1 MNTPGAATAD
11 PVRRVI
17 ATLSGEGYKQVDTQM
32 RVGGIKFEFAAML
45 AGRASLDL
53 VVVVDTA
60 LGLDD
65 DSLRAQVQGL
75 ARALDLVRS
84 RRSLTVIFVGPH
96 PAAALVQTLSG
107 VARVLRTGSPGPE
120 DTVALRRAIAVLLP
134 LQISGEDEVTAQS
147 WADSR
152 ERIVAG
158 LPPEVRRLVDQSRS
172 GSASVEA
179 ALRDFLA
186 KPLDGVLDVLDDDRA
201 ASKEA
206 TRDQP

>member
-1 MNTPGAATAD
+1 MKSRDLATAG
-11 PVRRVI
+11 PVRRVV
-17 ATLSGEGYKQVDTQM
+17 ATLTDEGYEQVNEQM
-32 RVGGIKFEFAAML
+32 RVGGIEFQFAAML

-60 LGLDD
+60 LGVEE

-84 RRSLTVIFVGPH
+84 RRSLTVVFVGPH
-96 PAAALVQTLSG
+96 PSAALVQTLSG

-120 DTVALRRAIAVLLP
+120 DDAALRRAIAVLLP
-134 LQISGEDEVTAQS
+134 LEVPSGDEDAAQS
-147 WADSR
+147 WGALR
-152 ERIVAG
+152 RRIVEG
-158 LPPEVRRLVDQSRS
+158 LSPEVERLVERSRS

-186 KPLDGVLDVLDDDRA
+186 EPLKGILDDLDKDRA
-201 ASKEA
+201 GSEGGA
-206 TRDQP
+206 T

>member
-1 MNTPGAATAD
+1 MNTPDAATAD

-17 ATLSGEGYKQVDTQM
+17 GTLTAEGYEQVDTPM
-32 RVGGIKFEFAAML
+32 RVGGIEFTFAAML

-60 LGLDD
+60 LRIDD

-84 RRSLTVIFVGPH
+84 RRSLTVVFVGPH
-96 PAAALVQTLSG
+96 PHAALVQTLSG

-120 DTVALRRAIAVLLP
+120 DTAALRRAIAVLLP
-134 LQISGEDEVTAQS
+134 LETSGEDEDAAQS
-147 WADSR
+147 WGESR

-158 LPPEVRRLVDQSRS
+158 LPPELQKLVEQSRS

-186 KPLDGVLDVLDDDRA
+186 EPLDGVLDVLADDSA
-201 ASKEA
+201 ASGGGN
-206 TRDQP
+206 T

>member
-1 MNTPGAATAD
+1 VNTPDAATAD

-17 ATLSGEGYKQVDTQM
+17 ATLSGEGYEQVDPPM
-32 RVGGIKFEFAAML
+32 RVGGIKFAFAAML
-45 AGRASLDL
+45 VGRASLDL

-60 LGLDD
+60 VGIDD
-65 DSLRAQVQGL
+65 DSLRAQIQGL

-96 PAAALVQTLSG
+96 PHAALVQTLSG

-120 DTVALRRAIAVLLP
+120 DTDALRRAIAVLLP
-134 LQISGEDEVTAQS
+134 LEISGEDEDAAQS
-147 WADSR
+147 WGESR
-152 ERIVAG
+152 ERIVVG
-158 LPPEVRRLVDQSRS
+158 LPLEVKRLVEQSRS

-186 KPLDGVLDVLDDDRA
+186 EPLDGVLDVLDDDSA
-201 ASKEA
+201 ASGGGN
-206 TRDQP
+206 T

>member
-1 MNTPGAATAD
+1 MNTREASTAD
-11 PVRRVI
+11 PVRRVV
-17 ATLSGEGYKQVDTQM
+17 ATLTGEGYEQVNTPM
-32 RVGGIKFEFAAML
+32 RVGGIAFAFAAML

-60 LGLDD
+60 LGVDD

-84 RRSLTVIFVGPH
+84 RRSLTVVFVGPH
-96 PAAALVQTLSG
+96 PSAALVQTLSG

-120 DTVALRRAIAVLLP
+120 DPAALRRAIAVLLP
-134 LQISGEDEVTAQS
+134 LEIPGWDEDAALSWGALREQIA
-147 WADSR
+147 
-152 ERIVAG
+152 AG
-158 LPPEVRRLVDQSRS
+158 LPPEIERLVERSRS

-186 KPLDGVLDVLDDDRA
+186 EPLDGVLDVLDEDRA
-201 ASKEA
+201 ASEGGAK
-206 TRDQP
+206 

>member
-1 MNTPGAATAD
+1 MKSRDLATAG
-11 PVRRVI
+11 PVRRVV
-17 ATLSGEGYKQVDTQM
+17 ATLTDEGYEQVNEQM
-32 RVGGIKFEFAAML
+32 RVGGIGFQFAAML

-60 LGLDD
+60 LGVEE

-84 RRSLTVIFVGPH
+84 RRSLTVVFVGPH
-96 PAAALVQTLSG
+96 PSAALVQTLSG

-120 DTVALRRAIAVLLP
+120 DDAALRRAIAVLLP
-134 LQISGEDEVTAQS
+134 LEVPSGDEDAAQS
-147 WADSR
+147 WGALR
-152 ERIVAG
+152 RRIVEG
-158 LPPEVRRLVDQSRS
+158 LPPEVERLVERSRS

-186 KPLDGVLDVLDDDRA
+186 EPLKGILDDLDKDRA
-201 ASKEA
+201 GSEGGA
-206 TRDQP
+206 T